1 MGDMTKLSYEDR
13 VNEADER
20 AEEFIEEL
28 EARYDVT
35 YRDTDDADE
44 WFTSAYH
51 VFWASAMRL
60 MAYGWTVE
68 DLKKDVDAIAETNA
82 DIMRKIE
89 KIEAAER
96 STELMLKLGAVKG
109 GLQ

>member
-60 MAYGWTVE
+60 MAYGWTVQ
-68 DLKKDVDAIAETNA
+68 
-82 DIMRKIE
+82 
-89 KIEAAER
+89 R
-96 STELMLKLGAVKG
+96 SRSRS
-109 GLQ
+109 